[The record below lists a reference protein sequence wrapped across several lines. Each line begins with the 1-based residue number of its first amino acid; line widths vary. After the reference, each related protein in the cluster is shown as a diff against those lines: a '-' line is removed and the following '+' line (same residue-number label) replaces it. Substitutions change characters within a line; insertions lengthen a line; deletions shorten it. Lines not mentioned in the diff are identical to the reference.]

1 MIIQPGLEQPSV
13 ASMFELA
20 RTNSIRRVDVQLH
33 DVTGTAID
41 IDKSASPGGDSSGAL
56 DLEVTDLGG
65 NTIYQESYWPLCM
78 TSTEKRIKH
87 PTTGKYY
94 IDFGDRPQET
104 AGIFPIL
111 FNWHSRQNT
120 AAEDVYRTQ
129 VMELVS
135 PRVLSLLP
143 TLRLMIDKTVK
154 PNLPEKYCFLGY
166 TDGMLVAFLRLG
178 LHMINEYQPY
188 PTFSSLEHFPLE
200 THSNVLIKSA
210 MYQGIISQTLFAID
224 TDVPQFSDSGHS
236 FVLQH
241 ATPLAAFVDKLKQ
254 ELDKAI
260 PQFKLQLVNSGT
272 VSIEARMDMA
282 FQMLLSTAP
291 YGSLFRNMWQGGG

>member
-1 MIIQPGLEQPSV
+1 MIIQPGFENPSV

-20 RTNSIRRVDVQLH
+20 RMNSIRRVDIQLQ
-33 DVTGTAID
+33 DISGAPID
-41 IDKSASPGGDSSGAL
+41 IDKQQTPGGDPTGAL
-56 DLEVTDLGG
+56 DLEVTDIGG
-65 NTIYQESYWPLCM
+65 NTIYKESYWPLCA
-78 TSTEKRIKH
+78 TQTTARIKRA
-87 PTTGKYY
+87 TTGKYF
-94 IDFGDRPQET
+94 IDYGTVNGET
-104 AGIFPIL
+104 ERLYPVL
-111 FNWHSRQNT
+111 FNWHSRQNM

-143 TLRLMIDKTVK
+143 TLRLMLDKTVK

-166 TDGMLVAFLRLG
+166 TDGMLVAFMRLG

-188 PTFSSLEHFPLE
+188 PTFSSLEYFPLE
-200 THSNVLIKSA
+200 THSNVLIKAA
-210 MYQGIISQTLFAID
+210 MYQGVISQTLFAID

-254 ELDKAI
+254 ELDKII

-272 VSIEARMDMA
+272 VAIEARMDMA

>member
-20 RTNSIRRVDVQLH
+20 RMNSVRRVDIQLQ
-33 DVTGTAID
+33 DASGKPVD
-41 IDKSASPGGDSSGAL
+41 IERAQTPSGDPTGAL
-56 DLEVTDLGG
+56 DLEVTDIGG
-65 NTIYQESYWPLCM
+65 NTIYAESYWPKSP
-78 TSTEKRIKH
+78 TQITTRIYT
-87 PTTGKYY
+87 PSTGKYY
-94 IDFGDRPQET
+94 IDYGTVSGET
-104 AGIFPIL
+104 QYLYPVL
-111 FNWHSRQNT
+111 FNWHSRQNA

-188 PTFSSLEHFPLE
+188 PTFTTLDYFPLE
-200 THSNVLIKSA
+200 SFSNVLIKAA
-210 MYQGIISQTLFAID
+210 MYQGVISQTLFAID

-254 ELDKAI
+254 ELDKII
-260 PQFKLQLVNSGT
+260 PQFKLRFVNSGT
-272 VSIEARMDMA
+272 VAIEARMDMA

>member
-20 RTNSIRRVDVQLH
+20 RTNSVRRVDVQLQ
-33 DVTGTAID
+33 DVTGAPID
-41 IDKSASPGGDSSGAL
+41 IEKSMSSGGDPTGAL

-65 NTIYQESYWPLCM
+65 HTIYQESYWPVCM
-78 TSTEKRIKH
+78 TSVDKRINN
-87 PTTGKYY
+87 PATGKYY
-94 IDFGDRPQET
+94 IDYGTET
-104 AGIFPIL
+104 GETQGIWPIL
-111 FNWHSRQNT
+111 FNWHSRQNA

-129 VMELVS
+129 VLELVS

-188 PTFSSLEHFPLE
+188 PTFTTLDYFPLE
-200 THSNVLIKSA
+200 TFSNVLIKAA

-224 TDVPQFSDSGHS
+224 TDVPQYSDSGHS

-254 ELDKAI
+254 ELDKII
-260 PQFKLQLVNSGT
+260 PQFKLRFVNSGT